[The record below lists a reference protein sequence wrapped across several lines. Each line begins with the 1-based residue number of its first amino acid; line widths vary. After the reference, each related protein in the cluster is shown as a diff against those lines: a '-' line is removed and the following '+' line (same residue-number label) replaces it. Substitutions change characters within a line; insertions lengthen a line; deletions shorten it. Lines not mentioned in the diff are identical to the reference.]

1 MPIRFAPAVMSLFGL
16 ALAWRALSDLGG
28 WESGFGRLISLG
40 ALLLGL
46 VTFGSIVLHQFQKG
60 ALRETFENPQLRVL
74 PACLTVGLMLL
85 SALLAP
91 HMPRLANAMIWI
103 AALGHFL
110 LLAWLINGWF
120 RGGLALE
127 IISPVWFIPVVGN
140 IVVPVGAIASGEV
153 MLAWFG
159 FSVGIVL
166 WLMLLPIV
174 FFRLIH
180 GKRMPDELESTQMV
194 LVAPPAI
201 GSVSWSLLAGD
212 QAVVPGVVL
221 LSVAFFLM
229 LTMVPMVLRVISRP
243 FVPANWAFGFPLAA
257 LSTGLATYSILLERD
272 ILMGVGLVILLLV
285 SALILWALIGSARV
299 LVKS

>member
-28 WESGFGRLISLG
+28 WESGFGRLISIG

-180 GKRMPDELESTQMV
+180 GKPMPDELESTQMV

-212 QAVVPGVVL
+212 QAVVPGVIL

>member
-28 WESGFGRLISLG
+28 WESGFGRLISIG

-174 FFRLIH
+174 FFRLLH

>member
-1 MPIRFAPAVMSLFGL
+1 MPIRFAPAIMSLFEL

-28 WESGFGRLISLG
+28 WESGVGRMISI
-40 ALLLGL
+40 AMLLLGL
-46 VTFGSIVLHQFQKG
+46 VTFGSIVLHQLHKG
-60 ALRETFENPQLRVL
+60 ALKETIDNPQLRVL

-85 SALLAP
+85 SALLNP
-91 HMPRLANAMIWI
+91 HMPEAARVLIWV
-103 AALGHFL
+103 AAISHFAY
-110 LLAWLINGWF
+110 LAWLINGWF

-127 IISPVWFIPVVGN
+127 MISPVWFIPVVGN
-140 IVVPVGAIASGEV
+140 IVVPVGAMATGQV

-159 FSVGIVL
+159 FSIGIVM

-180 GKRMPDELESTQMV
+180 GKPMPEELESTQMV

-212 QAVVPGVVL
+212 HSVVPGAVM
-221 LSVAFFLM
+221 LSVAFFLLLTLIPM
-229 LTMVPMVLRVISRP
+229 LLRVISRP

-272 ILMGVGLVILLLV
+272 ILMGAGLVVLLLV
-285 SALILWALIGSARV
+285 SALIVWALIGSARV
-299 LVKS
+299 LLKS

>member
-28 WESGFGRLISLG
+28 WESGVGRLISIG
-40 ALLLGL
+40 ALLFGL
-46 VTFGSIVLHQFQKG
+46 ITFGSILLHQFQKG
-60 ALRETFENPQLRVL
+60 ALKETFGDPQLRVL

-85 SALLAP
+85 SALLTP
-91 HMPRLANAMIWI
+91 HMPRLSNGMIWV
-103 AALGHFL
+103 AAVMHFAL
-110 LLAWLINGWF
+110 LLWLVSGWF
-120 RGGLALE
+120 RGGLAFE
-127 IISPVWFIPVVGN
+127 AISPVWFIPVVGN
-140 IVVPVGAIASGEV
+140 IVVPIGAMASGEM

-159 FSVGIVL
+159 FSIGIVL
-166 WLMLLPIV
+166 WLMLLPVV

-180 GKRMPDELESTQMV
+180 GKPMPNELESTQLG

-212 QAVVPGVVL
+212 QAVVPGAVL
-221 LSVAFFLM
+221 LSVAFFL
-229 LTMVPMVLRVISRP
+229 LLALIPMVVRVVSRP

-272 ILMGVGLVILLLV
+272 ILMGIGLVILLLV
-285 SALILWALIGSARV
+285 SALIVWALIGSARI
-299 LVKS
+299 LLKS

>member
-28 WESGFGRLISLG
+28 WESSFGRLISIG

-153 MLAWFG
+153 ILAWFG

>member
-1 MPIRFAPAVMSLFGL
+1 
-16 ALAWRALSDLGG
+16 
-28 WESGFGRLISLG
+28 
-40 ALLLGL
+40 
-46 VTFGSIVLHQFQKG
+46 
-60 ALRETFENPQLRVL
+60 
-74 PACLTVGLMLL
+74 
-85 SALLAP
+85 
-91 HMPRLANAMIWI
+91 
-103 AALGHFL
+103 
-110 LLAWLINGWF
+110 
-120 RGGLALE
+120 
-127 IISPVWFIPVVGN
+127 VGN
-140 IVVPVGAIASGEV
+140 IVVPVGVIASGEV

-180 GKRMPDELESTQMV
+180 GKPMPDELESTQMV

-243 FVPANWAFGFPLAA
+243 FVPANWAFGFLLAA

>member
-28 WESGFGRLISLG
+28 WESGFGRLISIG

-180 GKRMPDELESTQMV
+180 GKPMPDELESTQIV

>member
-28 WESGFGRLISLG
+28 WESGFGRLISIG

-91 HMPRLANAMIWI
+91 HMPRLGNAMIWI

-120 RGGLALE
+120 RGGLAVE

-180 GKRMPDELESTQMV
+180 GKPMPDELESTQMV

-229 LTMVPMVLRVISRP
+229 LTLLPMVLRVISRP

>member
-28 WESGFGRLISLG
+28 WESVFGRLISIG

>member
-28 WESGFGRLISLG
+28 WESGFGRLISMG

-180 GKRMPDELESTQMV
+180 GKPMPDELESTQMV

>member
-28 WESGFGRLISLG
+28 WESGFGRLISIG

-180 GKRMPDELESTQMV
+180 GKRMPDEFESAQMV

>member
-28 WESGFGRLISLG
+28 WESGVGRLISIG

-46 VTFGSIVLHQFQKG
+46 ITFGSILLHQFQRG
-60 ALRETFENPQLRVL
+60 ALKETFENPQLRVL

-85 SALLAP
+85 SALLTP
-91 HMPRLANAMIWI
+91 HMPRLANGMIWV
-103 AALGHFL
+103 AAATHFT
-110 LLAWLINGWF
+110 LLAWLVNGWF

-127 IISPVWFIPVVGN
+127 MISPVWFIPVVGN
-140 IVVPVGAIASGEV
+140 IVVPIGAMASGEV

-159 FSVGIVL
+159 FSIGIVL
-166 WLMLLPIV
+166 WLMLLPVV

-180 GKRMPDELESTQMV
+180 GKPMPNELESTQLV

-212 QAVVPGVVL
+212 QAVIPGAVL
-221 LSVAFFLM
+221 LSVAFFL
-229 LTMVPMVLRVISRP
+229 LLALIPMVVRVVSRP

-272 ILMGVGLVILLLV
+272 ILMGIGLVILLLV
-285 SALILWALIGSARV
+285 SALIVWALIGSARI
-299 LVKS
+299 LLKS

>member
-28 WESGFGRLISLG
+28 WESGFGRIISIG

-60 ALRETFENPQLRVL
+60 ALKETFENPQLRVL

-91 HMPRLANAMIWI
+91 HMPHLANAMIWI

-180 GKRMPDELESTQMV
+180 GKPMPDELESTQMV

-257 LSTGLATYSILLERD
+257 LSTGLTTYSILLERD
-272 ILMGVGLVILLLV
+272 ILMGVGLVVLLLV

>member
-1 MPIRFAPAVMSLFGL
+1 MTIRFAPAVMSLFGL

-28 WESGFGRLISLG
+28 WESGFGRLISIG

-46 VTFGSIVLHQFQKG
+46 VTFGSIVLHQFRKG

-180 GKRMPDELESTQMV
+180 GKPMPDELESTQMV

>member
-28 WESGFGRLISLG
+28 WESGIGRLISI
-40 ALLLGL
+40 ALLLVGL
-46 VTFGSIVLHQFQKG
+46 VTIGSIVFHQFQKG
-60 ALRETFENPQLRVL
+60 ALKETFSNPQLRVL

-85 SALLAP
+85 SALINP
-91 HMPRLANAMIWI
+91 HMPKVALILIWF
-103 AALGHFL
+103 AALSHFAL
-110 LLAWLINGWF
+110 LIWLMNGWF

-127 IISPVWFIPVVGN
+127 TISPVWFIPVVGN
-140 IVVPVGAIASGEV
+140 IVVPVGAMASGEV

-159 FSVGIVL
+159 FSIGIVL

-174 FFRLIH
+174 FFRLVH
-180 GKRMPDELESTQMV
+180 GKPMPDELESTQMI

-212 QAVVPGVVL
+212 QAVVPGAVM
-221 LSVAFFLM
+221 LSIAFFLTVS
-229 LTMVPMVLRVISRP
+229 LIPMILRVTSRP
-243 FVPANWAFGFPLAA
+243 FSPANWAFGFPLAA
-257 LSTGLATYSILLERD
+257 LSTSLATYSILLERD
-272 ILMGVGLVILLLV
+272 ILMVVGLIVLLLV

-299 LVKS
+299 LLKS

>member
-28 WESGFGRLISLG
+28 WESGFGRLISIG

-60 ALRETFENPQLRVL
+60 ALKETFENPQLRVL

-180 GKRMPDELESTQMV
+180 GKPMPDELESTQMV

>member
-1 MPIRFAPAVMSLFGL
+1 
-16 ALAWRALSDLGG
+16 
-28 WESGFGRLISLG
+28 
-40 ALLLGL
+40 
-46 VTFGSIVLHQFQKG
+46 
-60 ALRETFENPQLRVL
+60 
-74 PACLTVGLMLL
+74 
-85 SALLAP
+85 
-91 HMPRLANAMIWI
+91 MIWI

-180 GKRMPDELESTQMV
+180 GKPMPDELESTQMV

>member
-1 MPIRFAPAVMSLFGL
+1 MPIRFAPAVRSLFGL
-16 ALAWRALSDLGG
+16 ALAWRAVSDLGG
-28 WESGFGRLISLG
+28 WESGFGQLISMG

-46 VTFGSIVLHQFQKG
+46 VTFGSIVLHQVQKG

-91 HMPRLANAMIWI
+91 HMPRLANVMIWI

-110 LLAWLINGWF
+110 LLAWLINGWV

-180 GKRMPDELESTQMV
+180 GKPMPDELESTQMV

>member
-1 MPIRFAPAVMSLFGL
+1 MPILFAPAVMSLFGL

-28 WESGFGRLISLG
+28 WESGFGRLISIG

>member
-28 WESGFGRLISLG
+28 WESGFGRLISIG

-285 SALILWALIGSARV
+285 SALILWALVGSARV

>member
-28 WESGFGRLISLG
+28 WESGFGRLISIG

-120 RGGLALE
+120 RGGLAVE

-180 GKRMPDELESTQMV
+180 GKPMPDELESTQMV

>member
-28 WESGFGRLISLG
+28 WESGFGRIISIG

-60 ALRETFENPQLRVL
+60 ALKETFENPQLRVL

-85 SALLAP
+85 SAILVP

-180 GKRMPDELESTQMV
+180 GKPMPDELESTQMV

>member
-28 WESGFGRLISLG
+28 WESGFGRLISIG

-60 ALRETFENPQLRVL
+60 ALKETFENPQLRVL

-85 SALLAP
+85 SAILVP

-174 FFRLIH
+174 FFRLIQ
-180 GKRMPDELESTQMV
+180 GKPMPDELESTQMV

-243 FVPANWAFGFPLAA
+243 FVPANWAFVFPLAA
-257 LSTGLATYSILLERD
+257 LSTGLTTYSILLERD
-272 ILMGVGLVILLLV
+272 ILMGVGLVVLLLV

>member
-28 WESGFGRLISLG
+28 WESGFGRLISIG

-60 ALRETFENPQLRVL
+60 ALRETFENPQLQVL

-91 HMPRLANAMIWI
+91 HMPRLGNAMIWI

-120 RGGLALE
+120 RGGLAVE

-180 GKRMPDELESTQMV
+180 GKPMPDELESTQMV

>member
-28 WESGFGRLISLG
+28 WESGFGRIISVG

-46 VTFGSIVLHQFQKG
+46 VTFGSIVLHQVQKG
-60 ALRETFENPQLRVL
+60 ALKETFENPQLRVL

-120 RGGLALE
+120 RGGLAVE

-180 GKRMPDELESTQMV
+180 GKPMPDELESTQMV

>member
-28 WESGFGRLISLG
+28 WESGFGRLISIG

-180 GKRMPDELESTQMV
+180 GKPMPDELESTQMV

-299 LVKS
+299 LVES

>member
-28 WESGFGRLISLG
+28 WESGFGRLISIG

-91 HMPRLANAMIWI
+91 HMPRLGNAMIWI

-120 RGGLALE
+120 RGGLAVE

-140 IVVPVGAIASGEV
+140 IVVPVGAMASGEV

-159 FSVGIVL
+159 FSIGIVL

-180 GKRMPDELESTQMV
+180 GKPMPDELESTQMV

>member
-28 WESGFGRLISLG
+28 WESGFGRLISIG

-91 HMPRLANAMIWI
+91 HMPRLGNAMIWI

-120 RGGLALE
+120 RGGLAVE
-127 IISPVWFIPVVGN
+127 TISPVWFIPVVGN

-180 GKRMPDELESTQMV
+180 GKPMPDELESTQMV